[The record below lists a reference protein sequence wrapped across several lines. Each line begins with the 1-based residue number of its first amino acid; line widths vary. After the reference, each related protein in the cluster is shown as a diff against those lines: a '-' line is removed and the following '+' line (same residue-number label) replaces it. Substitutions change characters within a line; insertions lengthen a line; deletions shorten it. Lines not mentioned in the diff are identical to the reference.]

1 MWGMLTAAAVALPHL
16 VQLPVV
22 VDCHAG
28 PQASFHL
35 NSFTLPTGLTVV
47 VVFVFGRGLPWPDVG
62 SWFPGRGLNPGSSRE
77 STKS

>member
-35 NSFTLPTGLTVV
+35 NSFTLPAGLTVV
-47 VVFVFGRGLPWPDVG
+47 VVFVLI
-62 SWFPGRGLNPGSSRE
+62 
-77 STKS
+77 